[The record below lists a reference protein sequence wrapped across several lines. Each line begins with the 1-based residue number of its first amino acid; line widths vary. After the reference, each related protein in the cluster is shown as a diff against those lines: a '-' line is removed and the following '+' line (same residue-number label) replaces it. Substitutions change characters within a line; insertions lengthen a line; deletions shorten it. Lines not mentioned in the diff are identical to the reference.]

1 MSSILKNGL
10 SNVRSFAGKC
20 NPALVV
26 GALALTGA
34 VGAHAA
40 MDTTAITTA
49 ITEALTAIAVVGAAV
64 MGVHVAVKAYRWVRA
79 AMA

>member
-1 MSSILKNGL
+1 MNSILKNGV

-20 NPALVV
+20 NPAVVV

-34 VGAHAA
+34 ISANAA
-40 MDTTAITTA
+40 MDTTAITA
-49 ITEALTAIAVVGAAV
+49 SITEALAAIAVVGAAV